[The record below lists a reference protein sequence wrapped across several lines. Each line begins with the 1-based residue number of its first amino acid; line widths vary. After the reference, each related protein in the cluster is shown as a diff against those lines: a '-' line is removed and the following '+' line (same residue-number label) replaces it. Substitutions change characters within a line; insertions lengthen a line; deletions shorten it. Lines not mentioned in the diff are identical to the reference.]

1 MKTWQISAAVLLVAG
16 WAAANE
22 AWLADLGIGNM
33 SQGYGS
39 PQKNK
44 TVDKHPLKLAGQAF
58 EHGVGTHAE
67 SIFELN
73 LQGEAERFT
82 AVVGVDDEVKG
93 SVGTVEFKVTADGKE
108 VFKSGLKKAGMEPS
122 KIDVELKGVKS
133 LLLEVTDAGDGIEYD
148 HADWADAK
156 IVFHGAKPVAGPA
169 QKEDAVI
176 LTPKAPATPRI
187 NGARITGV
195 RPGHEFLFTIAATGD
210 RPMTFAA
217 ELLPAG
223 LKLDEKT
230 GIITGTVTDKSH
242 KLYEVL
248 LKASNAKGK
257 AERVLKIVVGEQIA
271 LTPPMGWNSWNCFAH
286 AVSAEKVK
294 AAAKAMVDSGLIQHG
309 WTYVNVDD
317 FWECHKDSKD
327 ATLQGPH
334 RGADGHIIP
343 NPRFPD
349 MKDLTAYIHGLG
361 LKAGLYSS
369 PGPWTCGGC
378 VASYDHEEFDAQ
390 DYAKWGFDY
399 LKYDW
404 CSYNPGMEKTRTRPV
419 SFAPMAKFEQDG
431 VSSKKLLEQMR
442 PYAVMR
448 AALDKQSRDI
458 LFSFC
463 QYGMGDVWKWGEAL
477 GGNCW
482 RTTGDINDSWGSMAG
497 IGFNQNGHEAFAG
510 PGHWN
515 DPDMLVVGQV
525 GWGHLHPS
533 KLTPNEQ
540 YTHISLWCLLCS
552 PLLIGCDMTQFDDF
566 TLSLLTN
573 DEVLE
578 VSQDPLGK
586 QAGRIAKEG
595 NLEVW
600 AKKMEDGSLA
610 VGLFNRGVV
619 ANRVTAKWSDLGLSG
634 KQRVRDLW
642 RQADI
647 GEFDSQFD
655 ASVPRHGAVLVRIW
669 PAK

>member
-1 MKTWQISAAVLLVAG
+1 MKTWQIGLAVVLAAG
-16 WAAANE
+16 WAAAGE
-22 AWLADLGIGNM
+22 VWLGDLDLQNM

-44 TVDKHPLKLAGQAF
+44 SVDKHPLQLAGQTYA
-58 EHGVGTHAE
+58 HGVGTHAE
-67 SIFELN
+67 SIFEIDLR
-73 LQGEAERFT
+73 GGADRFT
-82 AVVGVDDEVKG
+82 AVVGLDDEVKG
-93 SVGTVEFKVTADGKE
+93 SVGSVEFKVSADGKE
-108 VFKSGLKKAGMEPS
+108 VFTSGLKKPGIEPS
-122 KIDVELKGVKS
+122 KIDLDVRGVKG
-133 LLLEVTDAGDGIEYD
+133 LLLEVTDAGDGINFD

-156 IVFHGAKPVAGPA
+156 IVFHGAKPGAGPG
-169 QKEDAVI
+169 QKEEAVI

-195 RPGHEFLFTIAATGD
+195 RPGHAFLYTIAATGE

-217 ELLPAG
+217 SGLPAG
-223 LKLDEKT
+223 LRLDEQT
-230 GIITGTVTDKSH
+230 GIITGSVVDRSH
-242 KLYEVL
+242 RTYEVA
-248 LKASNAKGK
+248 LKAENAKGK
-257 AERVLKIVVGEQIA
+257 NERVLKIIVGDQIA

-294 AAAKAMVDSGLIQHG
+294 AAAQAMVDSGLIQHG

-334 RGADGHIIP
+334 RGDDGHIIP

-349 MKDLTAYIHGLG
+349 MKGLTDYVHGLG
-361 LKAGLYSS
+361 LKVGLYSS

-378 VASYDHEEFDAQ
+378 VASYDHEELDAQ
-390 DYAKWGFDY
+390 SYAAWGFDY

-431 VSSKKLLEQMR
+431 SPKKLLEQMR

-448 AALDKQSRDI
+448 TALDKQDRDI

-533 KLTPNEQ
+533 RLTPNEQ

-586 QAGRIAKEG
+586 QAGRVSKDG

-619 ANRVTAKWSDLGLSG
+619 ANRVAAKWSDLGLGG

-642 RQADI
+642 RQQDI
-647 GEFDSQFD
+647 GEFDGQFE
-655 ASVPRHGAVLVRIW
+655 ASVPRHGVVLVRVW

>member
-1 MKTWQISAAVLLVAG
+1 MKTLLAVLALAGGVAASEV
-16 WAAANE
+16 WV
-22 AWLADLGIGNM
+22 ADLGLANM
-33 SQGYGS
+33 SQGYGA
-39 PQKNK
+39 PHKNK
-44 TVDKHPLKLAGQAF
+44 SVDKNPLKLAGQTYAN
-58 EHGVGTHAE
+58 GIGTHAE

-73 LQGEAERFT
+73 LLGEADRFT
-82 AVVGVDDEVKG
+82 AIVGVDDEVQGQPG
-93 SVGTVEFKVTADGKE
+93 SVEFKVTADGKE
-108 VFKSGLKKAGMEPS
+108 VFTSGLKKAGMEPS
-122 KIDVELKGVKS
+122 KIDLDVRGVKS
-133 LLLEVTDAGDGIEYD
+133 LLLEVTDAGDGINFD
-148 HADWADAK
+148 HADWAEAK
-156 IVFHGAKPVAGPA
+156 ITFHGAKPSAGPA
-169 QKEDAVI
+169 QKEETVI
-176 LTPKAPATPRI
+176 LTPKPPPTPRI

-195 RPGHEFLFTIAATGD
+195 RPGREFLYTIAATGD

-217 ELLPAG
+217 EHLPAG

-230 GIITGTVTDKSH
+230 GIVTGTVTDRSH
-242 KLYEVL
+242 RTYEVL
-248 LKASNAKGK
+248 LRASNAKGK
-257 AERVLKIVVGEQIA
+257 AERVLKIVVGDQIA

-294 AAAKAMVDSGLIQHG
+294 AAAKAMVESELIQHG
-309 WTYVNVDD
+309 WSYINIDD
-317 FWECHKDSKD
+317 FWEVHKDSKD
-327 ATLQGPH
+327 PTLQGPR

-343 NPRFPD
+343 NPRFPN
-349 MKDLTAYIHGLG
+349 MKELTAYIHGLG

-369 PGPWTCGGC
+369 PGPWTCGEC
-378 VASYDHEEFDAQ
+378 VASFDHEELDAQ
-390 DYAKWGFDY
+390 DYAAWGFDY

-404 CSYNPGMEKTRTRPV
+404 CSYNPKLEKTRTRPV
-419 SFAPMAKFEQDG
+419 SFAPMAKFEKDG
-431 VSSKKLLEQMR
+431 SPAKLLDQMR

-448 AALDKQSRDI
+448 AALDKQNRDI

-482 RTTGDINDSWGSMAG
+482 RTTGDITDTWGSMAG
-497 IGFNQNGHEAFAG
+497 IGFGQAGHEVYAG

-552 PLLIGCDMTQFDDF
+552 PLLIGCDMTQLDEF
-566 TLSLLTN
+566 TLNLLTN

-586 QAGRIAKEG
+586 QAGRVSKDG

-619 ANRVTAKWSDLGLSG
+619 ANRVNAKWSDLGLTG

-647 GEFDSQFD
+647 GDFEGRFE
-655 ASVPRHGAVLVRIW
+655 ASVPRHGVVLVRLW

>member
-1 MKTWQISAAVLLVAG
+1 MKTGQIGLAVLLAAG
-16 WAAANE
+16 WATAGE
-22 AWLADLGIGNM
+22 VWLGDLDLQNM

-44 TVDKHPLKLAGQAF
+44 SVDKHPLQLAGQTYA
-58 EHGVGTHAE
+58 HGVGTHAE
-67 SIFELN
+67 SIFEIDLR
-73 LQGEAERFT
+73 GGADRFT
-82 AVVGVDDEVKG
+82 AVVGLDDEVKG
-93 SVGTVEFKVTADGKE
+93 SVGSVEFKVSADGKE
-108 VFKSGLKKAGMEPS
+108 VFTSGLKKPGMEPS
-122 KIDVELKGVKS
+122 KIDLDLHGVKG
-133 LLLEVTDAGDGIEYD
+133 LLLEVTDAGDGIAFD

-156 IVFHGAKPVAGPA
+156 IVFHGAKPGAGPG
-169 QKEDAVI
+169 QKEEAVI

-195 RPGHEFLFTIAATGD
+195 RPGHAFLYTIAATGE

-217 ELLPAG
+217 SGLPAG
-223 LKLDEKT
+223 LRLDAQT
-230 GIITGTVTDKSH
+230 GIITGSVAQPGT
-242 KLYEVL
+242 Y
-248 LKASNAKGK
+248 K
-257 AERVLKIVVGEQIA
+257 AELVAKNARGAVQRELRIVVGDQIA

-378 VASYDHEEFDAQ
+378 VASYDHEELDAQ
-390 DYAKWGFDY
+390 SFAAWGFDY

-419 SFAPMAKFEQDG
+419 SFAPMAKFEKDG
-431 VSSKKLLEQMR
+431 STAKLLEQMR

-448 AALDKQSRDI
+448 AALDKQDRDI

-533 KLTPNEQ
+533 RLTPNEQ

-578 VSQDPLGK
+578 VSQDPLGR
-586 QAGRIAKEG
+586 QAGRVSKDG

-619 ANRVTAKWSDLGLSG
+619 ANRVAAKWSDLGLSG

-642 RQADI
+642 RQQDI
-647 GEFDSQFD
+647 GEFDSQFE
-655 ASVPRHGAVLVRIW
+655 ASVPRHGVVLVRVW
-669 PAK
+669 PVK